1 VIHESD
7 IVVVGGGLVG
17 ALTTLAI
24 AQLGREVTLLDRSA
38 PSRQRGVLGV
48 DIRNVAMSPGSM
60 ELLEQVGVWSRLN
73 VAPYNAMQVWEERGT
88 AAMEFLADDV
98 NRQELGWIAESSDV
112 LCTLWD
118 ALSDMSNVTLEIGAP
133 VEQVRACESSV
144 VVETSRGE
152 VRGRLL
158 VAADG
163 GRSQVRRALRVAVDE
178 TPTGHH
184 ALATVV
190 RTERGHGGVAFQCFL
205 NDEPLALLPSVDA
218 KLSSVVWSQS
228 PEQAE
233 RRASM
238 SEQEFCQDMQSCLQ
252 ARLGAVQAVDQRLV
266 FPLTQ
271 MLVHN
276 FSPLPRVL
284 LIGDAARVV
293 HPLAGLGAN
302 IGFEDVRDLL
312 DDLGAMA
319 AQQDP
324 GAPGLWRKFA
334 RQRRARSQI
343 MLSLMTGLRKAY
355 ARSDPLS
362 QWLRNSGVGWLNQTG
377 LLKRQ
382 LVREA
387 LGLGPIARRW

>member
-1 VIHESD
+1 
-7 IVVVGGGLVG
+7 
-17 ALTTLAI
+17 
-24 AQLGREVTLLDRSA
+24 
-38 PSRQRGVLGV
+38 
-48 DIRNVAMSPGSM
+48 
-60 ELLEQVGVWSRLN
+60 
-73 VAPYNAMQVWEERGT
+73 
-88 AAMEFLADDV
+88 
-98 NRQELGWIAESSDV
+98 
-112 LCTLWD
+112 
-118 ALSDMSNVTLEIGAP
+118 
-133 VEQVRACESSV
+133 

-205 NDEPLALLPSVDA
+205 NDGPLALLPSVDA

-387 LGLGPIARRW
+387 LGLGPMARRW